1 MDASAAGTIIADL
14 STRERIK
21 GEAQRLIAEF
31 GVDGVSTRDIVA
43 AAGQKNVASLHY
55 HFGSKERLIE
65 ELVVDAT
72 ILMEGRR
79 AAALDALIRSGA
91 PISVRDLVRVLAVG
105 AAVEGGSDERLR
117 TVSRF
122 VLALFPKYRRIFEA
136 AIGDKLNVTY
146 QTCLSMIR
154 ERAPEVPPDVLN
166 TRLLFLSL
174 AMLQLFAAREAAME
188 ASPSARAYW
197 GAPDMVETIV
207 DAMCGMILAPVR
219 RPGGS
224 GDQSPLPS

>member
-1 MDASAAGTIIADL
+1 MTQTLAQAREGLAAGDL
-14 STRERIK
+14 TTRERLK

-55 HFGSKERLIE
+55 YFGAKERLIE

-79 AAALDALIRSGA
+79 AVALEALVGSGA
-91 PISVRDLVRVLAVG
+91 PISVRDLVRVLALGG
-105 AAVEGGSDERLR
+105 AVQGEADERTR

-122 VLALFPKYRRIFEA
+122 LVALFPKHRQVFQN
-136 AIGDKLNVTY
+136 AIGDRLNVTW

-154 ERAPEVPPDVLN
+154 ARAPEVPPEILN

-174 AMLQLFAAREAAME
+174 SLLQIFAAREAAME
-188 ASPSARAYW
+188 ASPTARAYW
-197 GAPDMVETIV
+197 GEPAMLETII
-207 DAMCGMILAPVR
+207 DAMSGMLLAPVQ
-219 RPGGS
+219 G
-224 GDQSPLPS
+224 